1 MTKEIKATETI
12 GFAMLVSVVGGMMDG
27 YSYIV
32 RGGVFA
38 NGQTGNFL
46 KLAIGLAEMD
56 TEKML
61 RSIIPI
67 IGFWIGIFTA
77 HHIQTKIIQKD
88 PESIHDD
95 RWKIWVLVLEMVL
108 LFIVGFVPD
117 SVLHLVPNTLISFT
131 ASMQYCTFRYLNGSM
146 GYSSVFASGN
156 MRSTAEQYYNWLVL
170 RQDANRPKALQYS
183 SIMASFFLGALVVAL
198 LARFLQ
204 EKAIWIASV
213 LLLAGIL
220 RVMNALRS
228 QQ

>member
-1 MTKEIKATETI
+1 MTNKGKTTDTI
-12 GFAMLVSVVGGMMDG
+12 GFAMLMSVIGGMMDG

-46 KLAIGLAEMD
+46 KLAIGLAD
-56 TEKML
+56 GDPEKMI
-61 RSIIPI
+61 RSIVPI

-77 HHIQTKIIQKD
+77 HHIQTTILQKN
-88 PESIHDD
+88 PERLQDD
-95 RWKIWVLVLEMVL
+95 RWKIWVLVLETAL

-131 ASMQYCTFRYLNGSM
+131 ASMQYCTFRSLNGSM

-170 RQDANRPKALQYS
+170 RQEENRPKAMQYS
-183 SIMASFFLGALVVAL
+183 SIMASFFLGALIVAF

-204 EKAIWIASV
+204 EKAIWIASA
-213 LLLAGIL
+213 LLLGGIL
-220 RVMNALRS
+220 RMVNAIRC